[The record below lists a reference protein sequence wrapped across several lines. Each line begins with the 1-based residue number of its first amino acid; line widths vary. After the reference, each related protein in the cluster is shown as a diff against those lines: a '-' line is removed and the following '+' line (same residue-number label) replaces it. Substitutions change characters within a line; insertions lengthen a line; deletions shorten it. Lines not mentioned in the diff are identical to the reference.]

1 MGDRF
6 RRYLPSRP
14 GAADRPRK
22 MAYRLVASAGAEFW
36 RAAVFFSGSFWA
48 PTRDNV
54 VARLGVR
61 SVFAFMFHPFY
72 VPVVKTAVRALQRNA
87 PRVDDLAWLP
97 VINAF
102 QVFVS
107 RQPLLSLDGVV
118 TPFKAWLAAPRGAPD
133 LGQRRA
139 AAASVLTHPQVVLVG
154 LALAGAAGWAKYF
167 AEG

>member
-1 MGDRF
+1 MCAR
-6 RRYLPSRP
+6 
-14 GAADRPRK
+14 
-22 MAYRLVASAGAEFW
+22 AEFW

-97 VINAF
+97 VIIAF

-139 AAASVLTHPQVVLVG
+139 ALRPWPARWAA
-154 LALAGAAGWAKYF
+154 ARAARAPSWASPGSW
-167 AEG
+167 A